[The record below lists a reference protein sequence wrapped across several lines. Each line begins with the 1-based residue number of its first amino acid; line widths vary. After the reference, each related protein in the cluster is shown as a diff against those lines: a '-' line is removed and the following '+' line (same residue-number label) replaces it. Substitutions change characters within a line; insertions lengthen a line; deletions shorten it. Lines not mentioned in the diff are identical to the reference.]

1 ADTRL
6 GDLGDVQEPF
16 RSLHDLHEGPELLD
30 ALDLAEIDAIELRFA
45 ADVLDDVH
53 RHLRLLRGGGEDR
66 HLAVVLHVDLGSR
79 LLLDAADDLAP
90 RADDLADL
98 LRADLDGDEARRV
111 LRQPRARGLDGLGHL
126 AKDVEPG
133 LARLS
138 EGLAHDVD
146 GHPGNLDVHL
156 ERGDALV
163 GARDLEVHVAVVVFA
178 AHDVGEDA
186 DLLAFLDEAH
196 GDARH
201 RRLHRAP
208 RVT

>member
-1 ADTRL
+1 MVSAIL
-6 GDLGDVQEPF
+6 
-16 RSLHDLHEGPELLD
+16 PE
-30 ALDLAEIDAIELRFA
+30 
-45 ADVLDDVH
+45 
-53 RHLRLLRGGGEDR
+53 
-66 HLAVVLHVDLGSR
+66 
-79 LLLDAADDLAP
+79 
-90 RADDLADL
+90 
-98 LRADLDGDEARRV
+98 
-111 LRQPRARGLDGLGHL
+111 
-126 AKDVEPG
+126 DVEPG

-146 GHPGNLDVHL
+146 RHAGDLDVHL

-201 RRLHRAP
+201 RRLERHP
-208 RVT
+208 RVHEAMEAPHTVAIDDEPLDSRISDTTRMVYGKTSLAGSTRKWRDGRGRRGRPRAVPPCRSA